1 MVVKKDQNLF
11 QNNHQRTKQMSPIR
25 KFLRYVKPYKWQ
37 MAAGISCILV
47 SLSFGLLVPYFVG
60 MAVDD
65 FAVEVTWQKIVYYPL
80 IILAVNLGSGIFL
93 FLQRRLL
100 INASRHIEFDMRQD
114 FYDSLI
120 NQPLEYFHR
129 TRVGDLMARATNDL
143 SAIRQIVGP
152 MILYSFQA
160 IFALAIVL
168 PILLNISVK
177 LTLLILIPM
186 PLVSLTV
193 KILGEQIHKRFEKIQ
208 EFFSD
213 ITARAQENLT
223 GVRVVRAYA
232 QEDAE
237 IEQFQVLNREYA
249 ARNLQLVKFAAAM
262 RPLLFFF
269 IGLGFVIIVAVGVPM
284 AVNGEITAGA
294 FTSFVLYLQRMIWYL
309 IALGYVVNL
318 YQRGTA
324 SLKRFNAVLETEP
337 TIKDAP
343 GTREQPKIKGEIEFR
358 NLSFGY
364 GGSIE
369 EGPGTKSEPP
379 AVAGGLR
386 QDNGTVTGENVDG
399 PTQPPATAG
408 GSDLD
413 RGLVLQNIN
422 LKIDP
427 GKTVAFVG
435 RTGSGKSTLVSL
447 VPRLLDAPDGT
458 VLIDG
463 IPVRQFPLEQLRS
476 SIGFVPQETFLFS
489 DTLAENIAMG
499 VGEEGGEKGIQGD
512 GERAS
517 VYTDVPVVN
526 RVSPSPLRPFSPSS
540 AVSVEKAAEVA
551 GLASDVKDF
560 PGKYEQLVGER
571 GITLSGGQK
580 QRTAIARAVM
590 RDPRILILDDSLS
603 AVDTY
608 TEEKILHNL
617 RDVRSDRTTLI
628 VSHRVST
635 IRDADLICVL
645 DHGRII
651 ERGTHDELLALDG
664 EYADLYERQL
674 LEEELEAT
682 D

>member
-1 MVVKKDQNLF
+1 MEQLKKF
-11 QNNHQRTKQMSPIR
+11 A
-25 KFLRYVKPYKWQ
+25 RYFRPYKWTIL
-37 MAAGISCILV
+37 AGIFFILC
-47 SLSFGLLVPYFVG
+47 SMAFGLFVPYLVG
-60 MAVDD
+60 KAVDD
-65 FAVEVTWQKIVYYPL
+65 LTIGITREKIIYYPL
-80 IILAVNLGSGIFL
+80 VILGISLMSGVFL

-100 INASRHIEFDMRQD
+100 INTSRHIEFDMRRD
-114 FYDSLI
+114 FYANLV
-120 NQPLEYFHR
+120 NQPAEYFQ
-129 TRVGDLMARATNDL
+129 TNRVGDLMARATNDL
-143 SAIRQIVGP
+143 AAIRQIVGP

-160 IFALAIVL
+160 IFALAIAV

-177 LTLLILIPM
+177 LTLLMLIPL
-186 PLVSLTV
+186 PLVTLTV
-193 KILGEQIHKRFEKIQ
+193 KFLGERIHKRFEKIQ

-223 GVRVVRAYA
+223 GVRVIRAYA

-249 ARNLQLVKFAAAM
+249 AQNLRLVKYAAAM

-284 AVNGEITAGA
+284 AVRGEITAGDFTA
-294 FTSFVLYLQRMIWYL
+294 FILYLQRMIWYM

-324 SLKRFNAVLETEP
+324 SLKRFNVILEAIP
-337 TIKDAP
+337 AIKDSDDA
-343 GTREQPKIKGEIEFR
+343 REQPPITGKIEFR
-358 NLSFGY
+358 DLTFAYNGKAVLHDIDLV
-364 GGSIE
+364 IE
-369 EGPGTKSEPP
+369 
-379 AVAGGLR
+379 
-386 QDNGTVTGENVDG
+386 Q
-399 PTQPPATAG
+399 
-408 GSDLD
+408 
-413 RGLVLQNIN
+413 
-422 LKIDP
+422 

-435 RTGSGKSTLVSL
+435 KTGSGKSTLMSL
-447 VPRLLDAPDGT
+447 IPRLLDAPDGG
-458 VLIDG
+458 VLLDG
-463 IPVRQFPLEQLRS
+463 RPVREYPIEQLRQ

-489 DTLAENIAMG
+489 DTLAANISFGIRSEPPA
-499 VGEEGGEKGIQGD
+499 VAGGLTLPIDEWD
-512 GERAS
+512 GTSNLLQPPATAGGTSKMS
-517 VYTDVPVVN
+517 VQ
-526 RVSPSPLRPFSPSS
+526 
-540 AVSVEKAAEVA
+540 KAAEIA
-551 GLASDVKDF
+551 GLAEDVKDF

-608 TEEKILHNL
+608 TEETILHNL
-617 RDVRSDRTTLI
+617 RDVRADRTTLI

-645 DHGRII
+645 SEGRII
-651 ERGTHDELLALDG
+651 ERGTHDVLITFDG

>member
-1 MVVKKDQNLF
+1 MDQPL
-11 QNNHQRTKQMSPIR
+11 R
-25 KFLRYVKPYKWQ
+25 KFFRYLRPYKWQ
-37 MAAGISCILV
+37 MIAGIFFILV
-47 SLSFGLLVPYFVG
+47 SLGFGLLVPYLVG
-60 MAVDD
+60 VAVDD
-65 FAVEVTWQKIVYYPL
+65 LAAGVTWQKVVYYPL
-80 IILAVNLGSGIFL
+80 VILGVNFASGIFL
-93 FLQRRLL
+93 FLQRRFL

-114 FYDSLI
+114 FYASLVD
-120 NQPLEYFHR
+120 QPLEYFHK

-143 SAIRQIVGP
+143 AAIRQIVGP

-249 ARNLQLVKFAAAM
+249 TRNLQLVKFAAAM

-269 IGLGFVIIVAVGVPM
+269 IGLGFVIIVAVGIPM
-284 AVNGEITAGA
+284 AVAGEITAGD
-294 FTSFVLYLQRMIWYL
+294 FTSFILYLQRMIWYL

-324 SLKRFNAVLETEP
+324 SLKRFNAILEAEP
-337 TIKDAP
+337 AIKDSADA
-343 GTREQPKIKGEIEFR
+343 REQPPIKGAIEFR
-358 NLSFGY
+358 NLSFSY
-364 GGSIE
+364 DR
-369 EGPGTKSEPP
+369 SEPP
-379 AVAGGLR
+379 
-386 QDNGTVTGENVDG
+386 
-399 PTQPPATAG
+399 TAG
-408 GSDLD
+408 GPD
-413 RGLVLQNIN
+413 RNSKAVLENIN
-422 LKIDP
+422 LKIEQ

-447 VPRLLDAPDGT
+447 VPRLIDAPEGSVFVDGRS
-458 VLIDG
+458 
-463 IPVRQFPLEQLRS
+463 VREFPLEQLRR

-499 VGEEGGEKGIQGD
+499 VSGEEWEKGRWGD
-512 GERAS
+512 GETKAGSPPYKGGVAAASADGVVLVSGEDKSLESGRAK
-517 VYTDVPVVN
+517 
-526 RVSPSPLRPFSPSS
+526 LRPGGSI
-540 AVSVEKAAEVA
+540 SVEKAAEVA
-551 GLASDVKDF
+551 GLASDIRDF

-580 QRTAIARAVM
+580 QRAAIARAVM
-590 RDPRILILDDSLS
+590 RNPRILILDDSLS

-617 RDVRSDRTTLI
+617 RDIRQERTTLI

-645 DHGRII
+645 DNGRIV
-651 ERGTHDELLALDG
+651 ERGTHDELIKIEG

>member
-1 MVVKKDQNLF
+1 MI
-11 QNNHQRTKQMSPIR
+11 S
-25 KFLRYVKPYKWQ
+25 
-37 MAAGISCILV
+37 GIFFILV
-47 SLSFGLLVPYFVG
+47 SLSFGLLVPYLVG
-60 MAVDD
+60 VAVDD
-65 FAVEVTWQKIVYYPL
+65 FSVEVTRNKVIFYPL
-80 IILAVNLGSGIFL
+80 LILAVNFASGIFL
-93 FLQRRLL
+93 FLQRRFL

-114 FYDSLI
+114 FYAALVD
-120 NQPLEYFHR
+120 QPVEYFHR

-143 SAIRQIVGP
+143 AAIRQIVGP

-160 IFALAIVL
+160 IFALCIVL

-193 KILGEQIHKRFEKIQ
+193 KILGEQVHKRFEKIQ

-213 ITARAQENLT
+213 ITARAQENLS

-249 ARNLQLVKFAAAM
+249 KRNLQLVKFGAAM

-269 IGLGFVIIVAVGVPM
+269 IGLGFVIIVAVGIPM
-284 AVNGEITAGA
+284 AVAGEITAGA
-294 FTSFVLYLQRMIWYL
+294 FTSFILYLQRMIWYL

-324 SLKRFNAVLETEP
+324 SLKRFNAVLEAVPSIRDSAE
-337 TIKDAP
+337 AQ
-343 GTREQPKIKGEIEFR
+343 EQPPIKGAIEFR
-358 NLSFGY
+358 DLTFAYGEKPVLS
-364 GGSIE
+364 
-369 EGPGTKSEPP
+369 
-379 AVAGGLR
+379 
-386 QDNGTVTGENVDG
+386 D
-399 PTQPPATAG
+399 
-408 GSDLD
+408 
-413 RGLVLQNIN
+413 IN
-422 LKIDP
+422 LKIEP

-447 VPRLLDAPDGT
+447 VPRLLDAPDGM
-458 VLIDG
+458 VFVDG
-463 IPVRQFPLEQLRS
+463 IPVRQFTIEQLRQ

-499 VGEEGGEKGIQGD
+499 VAVRDAGNGGRWDAERLGHGD
-512 GERAS
+512 AETRGHGDDSESPRL
-517 VYTDVPVVN
+517 PVT
-526 RVSPSPLRPFSPSS
+526 VSPRHT
-540 AVSVEKAAEVA
+540 SVATAAEVA
-551 GLASDVKDF
+551 GLAADVRGF
-560 PGKYEQLVGER
+560 PNQYQQLVGER

-617 RDVRSDRTTLI
+617 RAVRADRTTLI

-651 ERGTHDELLALDG
+651 ERGTHAELLKLDG

>member
-1 MVVKKDQNLF
+1 LL
-11 QNNHQRTKQMSPIR
+11 I
-25 KFLRYVKPYKWQ
+25 PY
-37 MAAGISCILV
+37 LV
-47 SLSFGLLVPYFVG
+47 GR
-60 MAVDD
+60 AVDD
-65 FAVEVTWQKIVYYPL
+65 LGAGVTWDKVIYYPL
-80 IILAVNLGSGIFL
+80 VVLTANFCSGIFL

-100 INASRHIEFDMRQD
+100 INTSRHVEFDMRRD
-114 FYDSLI
+114 FYASLVD
-120 NQPLEYFHR
+120 QPLEYFQN

-143 SAIRQIVGP
+143 GAIRQIVGP

-160 IFALAIVL
+160 IFALAITL
-168 PILLNISVK
+168 PILFNISVK
-177 LTLLILIPM
+177 LTLLMLIPL

-193 KILGEQIHKRFEKIQ
+193 KYLGEQIHKRFEKIQ

-232 QEDAE
+232 QEEAE

-249 ARNLQLVKFAAAM
+249 EKNLQLVKFAALM
-262 RPLLFFF
+262 RPMMFFF

-284 AVNGEITAGA
+284 AVRGEITAGN
-294 FTSFVLYLQRMIWYL
+294 FTSFILYLQRMIWYL

-324 SLKRFNAVLETEP
+324 SLKRFNAILETEP
-337 TIKDAP
+337 TITDEPEA
-343 GTREQPKIKGEIEFR
+343 REQPPIKGSIEFR
-358 NLSFGY
+358 DLTFGY
-364 GGSIE
+364 
-369 EGPGTKSEPP
+369 
-379 AVAGGLR
+379 
-386 QDNGTVTGENVDG
+386 NGTPVLKDI
-399 PTQPPATAG
+399 
-408 GSDLD
+408 DLT
-413 RGLVLQNIN
+413 IE
-422 LKIDP
+422 P

-435 RTGSGKSTLVSL
+435 KTGSGKSTLVGL
-447 VPRLLDAPDGT
+447 IPRLLDAPEGSL
-458 VLIDG
+458 LIDG
-463 IPVRQFPLEQLRS
+463 IPIRHFHLAQLRRA
-476 SIGFVPQETFLFS
+476 IGFVPQETFLFS

-499 VGEEGGEKGIQGD
+499 VDLSLQRREDAEPDTEARTLV
-512 GERAS
+512 RADVGPEIASTS
-517 VYTDVPVVN
+517 VN
-526 RVSPSPLRPFSPSS
+526 NISSS
-540 AVSVEKAAEVA
+540 ASRRLGGVITVEKAAQVA
-551 GLASDVKDF
+551 GLADDIREF

-617 RDVRSDRTTLI
+617 RDVREGRTTLI

-645 DHGRII
+645 HDGRII

-664 EYADLYERQL
+664 DYADLYERQL
-674 LEEELEAT
+674 LEEEIEAT